1 MGTPSPKR
9 MIAYTRSTGA
19 TETSVMGSHRRC
31 PQPIWMTTMNAI
43 PAGRKPNSDMAG
55 ISSAHGS
62 QEAGQVPPPDS
73 CLPVPAGFF
82 GLPPREGG
90 PPQPEQGQRQHEP
103 GSNVGEQGSGDA
115 VPRIFRRIGGDDP
128 DEEIG
133 ARRRDDAIGQRVPL
147 QFGHRRLL

>member
-19 TETSVMGSHRRC
+19 TETSVMGSHRPLPTAYLDDDHERDTGG
-31 PQPIWMTTMNAI
+31 QEAEQ
-43 PAGRKPNSDMAG
+43 R
-55 ISSAHGS
+55 HGGHQQRARD

-103 GSNVGEQGSGDA
+103 RQQCRGAGKRG
-115 VPRIFRRIGGDDP
+115 RRTP
-128 DEEIG
+128 DIP
-133 ARRRDDAIGQRVPL
+133 AYRRG
-147 QFGHRRLL
+147 